1 MYPLL
6 SIFVSLILNVNV
18 TSVFCQ
24 LLGFQ
29 LILHVGNVVS
39 TVKSTVLVDAAFV
52 FVALSATLS
61 AVNVNFTFPFFP
73 EIHLYTIVNVL
84 LDAVHHAVTLS
95 IDANQFVAIVNAPLV
110 KLVVL
115 THAHVSIHVTVILHV
130 AFAFTYAGL
139 GSHHVQ
145 LGFVV
150 SIFSILLLPLYV
162 TFHTLSTALK
172 HTYVLLSFSLLN
184 VNTVH
189 AVYAFVAELHV
200 ELVHVL

>member
-1 MYPLL
+1 
-6 SIFVSLILNVNV
+6 
-18 TSVFCQ
+18 VFCQ
-24 LLGFQ
+24 LFGFQ
-29 LILHVGNVVS
+29 LILHVGAVVS
-39 TVKSTVLVDAAFV
+39 TTTSTVLVDAAFL

-61 AVNVNFTFPFFP
+61 ADNVNFTFPFFP
-73 EIHLYTIVNVL
+73 VIHLYTIVNVL

-95 IDANQFVAIVNAPLV
+95 IVTNQFVAIVNAPLV

-115 THAHVSIHVTVILHV
+115 THAHVSAHVTVILPV
-130 AFAFTYAGL
+130 AHAFTYTLL

-184 VNTVH
+184 VNVVH
-189 AVYAFVAELHV
+189 AVYAFVAVLHV
-200 ELVHVL
+200 ALVHVL